1 MVMRDR
7 ETQQDGGKRL
17 PRTSDV
23 TISRVHAI
31 RCVVHFELAAS
42 LLHSTRMNRVIKYQ
56 RIASRHRALLEASVG
71 KELNYLPAKGTYLFT
86 ASTSD
91 AAISRFNQRR
101 FFKHSMRS
109 STVSL
114 RTL

>member
-1 MVMRDR
+1 MLFSKTLTLRR
-7 ETQQDGGKRL
+7 CDGGERQGDTARRRQRL

-56 RIASRHRALLEASVG
+56 RIASRHRALLEASDE
-71 KELNYLPAKGTYLFT
+71 KELNYLPAKVTYFYCLDF
-86 ASTSD
+86 
-91 AAISRFNQRR
+91 
-101 FFKHSMRS
+101 
-109 STVSL
+109 
-114 RTL
+114 